1 MHPLRA
7 PGDRLPAKPTR
18 NLARTLVAP
27 ADNVALGTAYLRKLL
42 DRYGGNLPRALAAY
56 NAGEAAVDKWQR
68 RYPDVDDDEFVESIS
83 YRETRGY
90 VKRVLQNPR
99 IYHALYEPFAASP

>member
-1 MHPLRA
+1 VFTADQLY
-7 PGDRLPAKPTR
+7 DPAR
-18 NLARTLVAP
+18 NI
-27 ADNVALGTAYLRKLL
+27 ALGTAYLQTLGE
-42 DRYGGNLPRALAAY
+42 RYAGNQPRILAAY

-90 VKRVLQNPR
+90 VKRVLQNR
-99 IYHALYEPFAASP
+99 RLYGALYGDAATASPAASG